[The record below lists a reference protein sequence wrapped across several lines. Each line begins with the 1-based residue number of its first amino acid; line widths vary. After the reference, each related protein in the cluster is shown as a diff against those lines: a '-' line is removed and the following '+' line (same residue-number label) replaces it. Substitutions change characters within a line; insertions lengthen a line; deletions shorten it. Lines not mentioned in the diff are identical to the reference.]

1 MSAMPAEPPRH
12 HGRVHRIPRTIDGIG
27 AHLSRE
33 KRAAF
38 IAEVRS
44 AEQGRELDDVLSG
57 WYAEA
62 MLDQLPD
69 RERRRAR
76 ALDRRGAVAL
86 DDIVARRGPRPRG

>member
-27 AHLSRE
+27 AHLTRE

-38 IAEVRS
+38 IAEVRG
-44 AEQGRELDDVLSG
+44 AEQGRELDNVLSG

>member
-12 HGRVHRIPRTIDGIG
+12 RGRVHRIPRTVDGIG
-27 AHLSRE
+27 AWLSRD

-38 IAEVRS
+38 LAEVRD
-44 AEQGRELDDVLSG
+44 AEQGRDLDNVLSG

-69 RERRRAR
+69 RDRRRAR

-86 DDIVARRGPRPRG
+86 DDIAARRGPRRRG

>member
-12 HGRVHRIPRTIDGIG
+12 RGRVHRIPRTVDGIS
-27 AHLSRE
+27 AWLSRD

-38 IAEVRS
+38 LAEIRD
-44 AEQGRELDDVLSG
+44 ARGRELDDLLSG

-86 DDIVARRGPRPRG
+86 DDIAARRGPRPRG